1 VKPRIIDP
9 SFWEDLDVIKLS
21 RDERLLMTA
30 MITAGADDY
39 GRLKANGAYL
49 KRLAFAFDDDLTV
62 ADTERMILH
71 IGQCCKNVQLYEVN
85 GERYACFTNWL
96 KYQGIKYQSKSVIP
110 EPTLANRIQDFPTL
124 EKIGEPEPIFPK
136 PSPSRVGLGS
146 VGLGRVGLGGDS
158 GANAPGDESPAPETP
173 PAPKRANP
181 KSDPRSQSPAIQAAK
196 RVNNGRYPPQALYG
210 PILDA
215 LGDAPDVG
223 RMTECRQAWLSRG
236 YNPNAWTWLLEW
248 YRDGIPKN
256 GKARASPGDG
266 GKMPKAFERLKE
278 IDAEWAKEGAGET

>member
-1 VKPRIIDP
+1 MKPRIIDP

-30 MITAGADDY
+30 MITAGADDH

-62 ADTERMILH
+62 ADTDRMILH

-85 GERYACFTNWL
+85 GERYAYFTNWL

-110 EPTLANRIQDFPTL
+110 EPVLTDHRQSFPTV
-124 EKIGEPEPIFPK
+124 ENFGESEEIFSNP
-136 PSPSRVGLGS
+136 PPGRVGLGS
-146 VGLGRVGLGGDS
+146 VELSRVGLGGDN
-158 GANAPGDESPAPETP
+158 GADAPGDDSPAPE
-173 PAPKRANP
+173 APKPVKRANP
-181 KSDPRSQSPAIQAAK
+181 RSDPRSKTPAIQAAK
-196 RVNNGRYPPQALYG
+196 PINNGRYPPVALYG
-210 PILDA
+210 LILDA
-215 LGDAPDVG
+215 LGDAPDLA
-223 RMTECRQAWLSRG
+223 RMTECRQAWLARG

-256 GKARASPGDG
+256 GKARASPDTR
-266 GKMPKAFERLKE
+266 ARSVIDEWVKE
-278 IDAEWAKEGAGET
+278 QEQEGT